1 VLRTS
6 YFKSELCIVLYGTDS
21 AAGHIDIADA
31 PQFKG
36 PSAPMQQ
43 LPFLGLGSGQAIII
57 IIIIIITEFQK
68 PTFQSNSQGQLSTR
82 GGEGEGSKRPL

>member
-1 VLRTS
+1 
-6 YFKSELCIVLYGTDS
+6 
-21 AAGHIDIADA
+21 
-31 PQFKG
+31 
-36 PSAPMQQ
+36 
-43 LPFLGLGSGQAIII
+43 LGLGSGQAII